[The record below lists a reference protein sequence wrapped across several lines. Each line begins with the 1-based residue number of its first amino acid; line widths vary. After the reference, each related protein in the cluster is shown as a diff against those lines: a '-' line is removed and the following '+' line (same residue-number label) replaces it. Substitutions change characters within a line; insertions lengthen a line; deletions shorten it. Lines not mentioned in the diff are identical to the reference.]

1 MKIIQNSHNLQVTSP
16 DGGWITKSNLSLK
29 INPMDRNKDVLCYAV
44 NAALGE
50 TVVEKHTI
58 AVLCK
63 YQNVLSS
70 YQYCITLLRRK
81 PRIRII
87 SWIV

>member
-1 MKIIQNSHNLQVTSP
+1 MKLKHRMKLSINGKNGLIIDIILLSHYFLQVTSP

-44 NAALGE
+44 NSALGE
-50 TVVEKHTI
+50 TVVEKHTV

-63 YQNVLSS
+63 Y
-70 YQYCITLLRRK
+70 
-81 PRIRII
+81 
-87 SWIV
+87 